1 MHWHDRWSL
10 KTFIVI
16 WLSEKV
22 SLGNCFELIPEWREG
37 PSQPNICKSKTPK
50 RMRKSMCLKHDAHG
64 KIGTRGGQGENQ
76 ETHKVVAYRS
86 WVGFGF

>member
-1 MHWHDRWSL
+1 
-10 KTFIVI
+10 
-16 WLSEKV
+16 
-22 SLGNCFELIPEWREG
+22 
-37 PSQPNICKSKTPK
+37 
-50 RMRKSMCLKHDAHG
+50 MRKSMCLKHDAHG